1 MRARRYG
8 SLIALAVCVAAAIAF
23 KRFVFVAWYPVAM
36 SALMCSSFAL
46 SLLGREP
53 LCLALARRIPP
64 HVLPPGAEGYCR
76 RYTQLWAAWLAVN
89 GLIATATIYAPGP
102 VWRLEA
108 AGIDV
113 PCVWVAWNCCLSY
126 CMTGLIV
133 LVETLVRRRRFA
145 AVFHTS
151 GSTAEPKRIVKPFRA
166 LAREVAYHVACLRK
180 DGVLPPKN
188 APEGERPRFLC
199 TIEKSHMYG
208 ALWRVLLPSAA
219 GCAVEPETILAPE
232 TLLAKMREAEK
243 VVLVTTPS
251 FLERFCAYAEQYDVP
266 RSCVEIVTSGALLTA
281 ETSAAA
287 KRVFGVAPR
296 EVFGSTETG
305 GVAWRRQGGADAPA
319 DGLDWTVFAPARVRL
334 AEDGRLAVRSPFSF
348 RRWFVMGDG
357 AELSPDGRR
366 FRLLGRM
373 DRMVKIAE
381 QRVSLPEMEAKM
393 AALPGVKEAA
403 LAALDGRRG
412 PFLGAVVALDA
423 KAIDVGAGKKA
434 LALELRR
441 RLLPIFPAGTVPRR
455 YRFVSE
461 LPRNAQGK
469 VLTAR
474 ISEIL
479 EGGLPEPFVLDVA
492 ESEATWRADVVFDRD
507 ARYFEGHFP
516 GFPLLPGV
524 VQLGTAHHFAE
535 QFLRRE
541 IALRSVKKMKFTR
554 AVSPGERIRLTLE
567 KSGDGEV
574 AYRYTKGEDTCS
586 SGVLCF

>member
-1 MRARRYG
+1 M
-8 SLIALAVCVAAAIAF
+8 
-23 KRFVFVAWYPVAM
+23 
-36 SALMCSSFAL
+36 
-46 SLLGREP
+46 
-53 LCLALARRIPP
+53 
-64 HVLPPGAEGYCR
+64 
-76 RYTQLWAAWLAVN
+76 
-89 GLIATATIYAPGP
+89 
-102 VWRLEA
+102 
-108 AGIDV
+108 
-113 PCVWVAWNCCLSY
+113 
-126 CMTGLIV
+126 
-133 LVETLVRRRRFA
+133 
-145 AVFHTS
+145 
-151 GSTAEPKRIVKPFRA
+151 
-166 LAREVAYHVACLRK
+166 
-180 DGVLPPKN
+180 
-188 APEGERPRFLC
+188 
-199 TIEKSHMYG
+199 
-208 ALWRVLLPSAA
+208 
-219 GCAVEPETILAPE
+219 
-232 TLLAKMREAEK
+232 
-243 VVLVTTPS
+243 
-251 FLERFCAYAEQYDVP
+251 
-266 RSCVEIVTSGALLTA
+266 
-281 ETSAAA
+281 
-287 KRVFGVAPR
+287 
-296 EVFGSTETG
+296 
-305 GVAWRRQGGADAPA
+305 RRQG
-319 DGLDWTVFAPARVRL
+319 LDPPG
-334 AEDGRLAVRSPFSF
+334 EQ
-348 RRWFVMGDG
+348 
-357 AELSPDGRR
+357 

-412 PFLGAVVALDA
+412 PFLGAVVALDT